1 MERSEEILSHWF
13 GSDLGNGWTVPAD
26 RTKYWFGKD
35 EATDAELRRRFISD
49 MERAAAGLLRDWART
64 PRGRLALVILLDQF
78 PRNIH
83 RGTPAAFAH
92 DGLALELVR
101 EGLERGDDEQL
112 RPVERTFFYL
122 PLEHAEDREAQAES
136 VRRYAA
142 LLDAAPE
149 HAKAAFREFYD
160 YALAHQRIIDRFGRF
175 PHRNAILGRE
185 TTPEE
190 AAFLTEP
197 NSSF

>member
-1 MERSEEILSHWF
+1 
-13 GSDLGNGWTVPAD
+13 T
-26 RTKYWFGKD
+26 
-35 EATDAELRRRFISD
+35 D

-101 EGLERGDDEQL
+101 EGLERGDDQQL
-112 RPVERTFFYL
+112 RPVERAFFYL

-142 LLDAAPE
+142 LL
-149 HAKAAFREFYD
+149 
-160 YALAHQRIIDRFGRF
+160 
-175 PHRNAILGRE
+175 
-185 TTPEE
+185 
-190 AAFLTEP
+190 
-197 NSSF
+197 